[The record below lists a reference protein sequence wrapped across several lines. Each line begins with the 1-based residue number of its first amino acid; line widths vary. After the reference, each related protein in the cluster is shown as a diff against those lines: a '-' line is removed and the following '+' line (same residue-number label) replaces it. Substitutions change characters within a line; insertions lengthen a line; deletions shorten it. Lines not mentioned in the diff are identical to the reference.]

1 MKKIII
7 SIVAVIFAATL
18 FLSDAD
24 ASMGICG
31 GGSFKS
37 YMTIGAL
44 SKRSGQY
51 KYLVNNTK
59 DRGDGL
65 LVTSDG
71 YIAVAMG
78 PYYGKMGDKFIVTFS
93 NGQKTKVVKVDQ
105 KAHFKPGC
113 EGMASRDGSVLEG
126 ILSGRD
132 SSAYRKAKL
141 HGNIGKA
148 YKEFAGT
155 SSITS
160 IIKVGGSAANPV
172 TKTKTETKTKTKKPT
187 KRPSVPQQK
196 EEVKTKLMIIYIP
209 NEEHENLLFVDTE
222 FSGPTREVVQAALIN
237 FKKLK
242 DRENRE
248 NLYFLSGS
256 LNLYKNIKVTTGFE
270 NYTNIKQGFLGNHG
284 VDPEDFVDTVNN
296 FIESYNLN
304 TCNTLIISHGQHQDV
319 ELLLEEGCNLLF
331 VDRYDTF
338 QQAKIVL
345 EISSGLSLE
354 ALASSAGY
362 FPSSNHDAYQDAF
375 ALIPI
380 FSHLKTVENLK
391 LNRK

>member
-7 SIVAVIFAATL
+7 LIVAVIFAATL
-18 FLSDAD
+18 FSSDVH

-37 YMTIGAL
+37 YMPMGAL
-44 SKRSGQY
+44 SKSSGQY
-51 KYLVNNTK
+51 KYLINNTK

-78 PYYGKMGDKFIVTFS
+78 PYYGKMGDKFVVTFS
-93 NGQKTKVVKVDQ
+93 NGQKTKVVKVDE

-126 ILSGRD
+126 ILSGKN
-132 SSAYRKAKL
+132 SSTYRKAKF

-148 YKEFAGT
+148 YTEFAGT

-160 IIKVGGSAANPV
+160 ITKVGGSAANPV
-172 TKTKTETKTKTKKPT
+172 TKTKTKKPT
-187 KRPSVPQQK
+187 KRPSVPQPK

-237 FKKLK
+237 FRKLK
-242 DRENRE
+242 EKE

-256 LNLYKNIKVTTGFE
+256 LNLYKDVKVTTGFE

-284 VDPEDFVDTVNN
+284 VDPKDFVDIVNN

-304 TCNTLIISHGQHQDV
+304 TCDTLIISHGQHQDV
-319 ELLLEEGCNLLF
+319 ELLLDEGCHLIF
-331 VDRYDTF
+331 VDKYDTF
-338 QQAKIVL
+338 EQAKAVL

-354 ALASSAGY
+354 ALALSAGY
-362 FPSSNHDAYQDAF
+362 FTASNHDAYQDAF
-375 ALIPI
+375 TLIPI
-380 FSHLKTVENLK
+380 FSHLKIVEKLK